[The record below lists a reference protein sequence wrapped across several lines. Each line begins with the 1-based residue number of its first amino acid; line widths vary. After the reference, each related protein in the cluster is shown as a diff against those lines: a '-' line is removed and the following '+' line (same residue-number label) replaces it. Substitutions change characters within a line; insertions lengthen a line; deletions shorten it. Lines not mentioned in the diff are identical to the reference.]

1 MLRFYSYCLG
11 DTTMRASEEGQKV
24 ELPHLHQ
31 LPLQDV
37 KMHTQRSRYD
47 LNAAKILSVL
57 ISQPLKTI

>member
-1 MLRFYSYCLG
+1 
-11 DTTMRASEEGQKV
+11 MRASEEGQKV

-37 KMHTQRSRYD
+37 EMHTQRSRYD